1 MMAQKTKLKNLKS
14 MNVGI
19 KNDAM
24 VKVMFTTPT
33 EEYFYATFKDVK
45 IKRVNI
51 TRIDAKI
58 RKADSVC
65 IELTVLVD
73 NPKQTK
79 KLFKQA
85 KKEFGMPQ
93 SKVFKSPTAYDWVWN
108 EKKYTR
114 YIESK
119 SFHYLDA
126 NKAEFK
132 IILITQ

>member
-1 MMAQKTKLKNLKS
+1 

-24 VKVMFTTPT
+24 VKVMFTTKT
-33 EEYFYATFKDVK
+33 EEFFYATFKDAK
-45 IKRVNI
+45 IRKANVSKI
-51 TRIDAKI
+51 EVKI
-58 RKADSVC
+58 RKADSV
-65 IELTVLVD
+65 IVELNVYTD

-85 KKEFGMPQ
+85 KKEFGKPQ
-93 SKVFKSPTAYDWVWN
+93 SKVYKTPTTYDWVWGD
-108 EKKYTR
+108 KKSLR

-119 SFHYLDA
+119 SYHYIDE

-132 IILITQ
+132 SILIPQ